1 MSFIVRVYTPA
12 YMLIGQSESTN
23 AFLGWLNNPNK
34 QTLDLFEVQGLSLEP
49 DATLVNFSQ
58 PMVTLP
64 KRQIESIDLVSV
76 EAQES
81 VQMSTRAE
89 LSVLYT
95 QRFVIQA
102 YMHPSGDMSVSNIFN
117 VAGGDFFPISDAR
130 LYPVIPTRQLPT
142 DRSRVLIMNKLV
154 VNFYHLRT

>member
-1 MSFIVRVYTPA
+1 MSFIIRVYTPA

-34 QTLDLFEVQGLSLEP
+34 QTLDLFEVQGLSLDP

-58 PMVTLP
+58 PVVTLP
-64 KRQIESIDLVSV
+64 KIQIEGIDLVSP
-76 EAQES
+76 EAQSS
-81 VQMSTRAE
+81 VQMPSRTE

-102 YMHPSGDMSVSNIFN
+102 NMHPTGDMPVSNLFN
-117 VAGGDFFPISDAR
+117 VVGGDFFPVSDAR
-130 LYPVIPTRQLPT
+130 LYPVVPTRKLPT
-142 DRSRVLIMNKLV
+142 DHAQVLV
-154 VNFYHLRT
+154 VNKRLVNFFPSRT